1 MGVCSCTGSPR
12 GSGRGRVPRP
22 GRPPLSTRVSHLST
36 SCVGWLVS
44 RGTREVAMTAV
55 PEGAARANGVP
66 RIGGRLKAVR
76 QARRLTLTD
85 VAEAS
90 GLTKGFLSKLERD
103 QATASVAALV
113 RVCSALGISP
123 GSLFEA
129 APGGEAVRAGSYP
142 PISFGGQG
150 LTEHLLTPSGERRLQ
165 ALLSEVAP
173 GGGSGAETYALPA
186 EVEFV
191 FVLEGDLEVTVA
203 GEVTALGTGDAFT
216 FSPGAEHG
224 FHSLRSDGPARSLWV
239 SAAALS
245 DEQASGSPS
254 A

>member
-1 MGVCSCTGSPR
+1 M
-12 GSGRGRVPRP
+12 
-22 GRPPLSTRVSHLST
+22 
-36 SCVGWLVS
+36 
-44 RGTREVAMTAV
+44 E
-55 PEGAARANGVP
+55 AALDDGVP
-66 RIGGRLKAVR
+66 RIGARLKAVR

-85 VAEAS
+85 VAEAC

-103 QATASVAALV
+103 QASASVAALV
-113 RVCSALGISP
+113 RVCAALGISP

-129 APGGEAVRAGSYP
+129 APAGEVVRAGSYP
-142 PISFGGQG
+142 PISFGGRG
-150 LTEHLLTPSGERRLQ
+150 LTEYLLTPSGERRLQ

-173 GGGSGAETYALPA
+173 GGGSGEETYALPA

-224 FHSLRSDGPARSLWV
+224 FRSLRADGPTRVLWV
-239 SAAALS
+239 FAPALS
-245 DEQASGSPS
+245 EGRAAVPPPS
-254 A
+254 

>member
-1 MGVCSCTGSPR
+1 MEAVSEAGA
-12 GSGRGRVPRP
+12 SG
-22 GRPPLSTRVSHLST
+22 T
-36 SCVGWLVS
+36 
-44 RGTREVAMTAV
+44 
-55 PEGAARANGVP
+55 GVP
-66 RIGGRLKAVR
+66 RIGDRLKAVR

-103 QATASVAALV
+103 QASASVAALV
-113 RVCSALGISP
+113 RVCAALGISP

-142 PISFGGQG
+142 PISFGGRG
-150 LTEHLLTPSGERRLQ
+150 LTEYLLTPAGERRVQ
-165 ALLSEVAP
+165 AILSEVAP
-173 GGGSGAETYALPA
+173 GGGSGEEAYALPA

-203 GEVTALGTGDAFT
+203 GEVTTLGPGDAFT

-224 FHSLRSDGPARSLWV
+224 FRSLRTDGVTRVLWV
-239 SAAALS
+239 FAPALS
-245 DEQASGSPS
+245 AGRPPS
-254 A
+254 

>member
-1 MGVCSCTGSPR
+1 M
-12 GSGRGRVPRP
+12 
-22 GRPPLSTRVSHLST
+22 
-36 SCVGWLVS
+36 
-44 RGTREVAMTAV
+44 E
-55 PEGAARANGVP
+55 AALEDGVP

-103 QATASVAALV
+103 QASASVAALV
-113 RVCSALGISP
+113 RVCGALAISP

-142 PISFGGQG
+142 PIAFGGRG
-150 LTEHLLTPSGERRLQ
+150 LTEFLLTPSGERRLQ
-165 ALLSEVAP
+165 AILSEIAP
-173 GGGSGAETYALPA
+173 GGGSGEEAYALPA

-203 GEVTALGTGDAFT
+203 GEVTALGPGDAFT
-216 FSPGAEHG
+216 FSPGTEHG
-224 FHSLRSDGPARSLWV
+224 FRSLRTDGVTRVLWV
-239 SAAALS
+239 FAPALPDGRPAMHETVVDS
-245 DEQASGSPS
+245 
-254 A
+254 

>member
-1 MGVCSCTGSPR
+1 VEAVSEAGV
-12 GSGRGRVPRP
+12 SGAG
-22 GRPPLSTRVSHLST
+22 VS
-36 SCVGWLVS
+36 
-44 RGTREVAMTAV
+44 
-55 PEGAARANGVP
+55 GAGVP
-66 RIGGRLKAVR
+66 RIGDRLKAVR

-113 RVCSALGISP
+113 RVCAALGISP

-129 APGGEAVRAGSYP
+129 APGGEAVRAGNYP

-150 LTEHLLTPSGERRLQ
+150 LTEYLLTPTGERRVQ
-165 ALLSEVAP
+165 AILSEIAP
-173 GGGSGAETYALPA
+173 GGGSGEEAYALPA

-203 GEVTALGTGDAFT
+203 GEVTTLGPGDAFT

-224 FHSLRSDGPARSLWV
+224 FRSLRTDGVTRVLWV
-239 SAAALS
+239 FAPALP
-245 DEQASGSPS
+245 AGRPPS
-254 A
+254 